1 MIFGRLRRLRG
12 LGVLGINGRNASFVL
27 PHNPRHAFPEVDDK
41 IRTKALCERAGV
53 AVPRKLGVLRH
64 HHELRNFGDVIA
76 GLESFV
82 LKPARGS
89 QGKGVAVVRGREG
102 ERYRVGGRAPMTL
115 GDLRFHAA
123 EILSGLFSLGG
134 QPDEVLIEEC
144 LSVHPELADLA
155 GAGVP
160 DVRILIYRGV
170 PVMAMMRLPT
180 RRSGGRANLHQGA
193 VGVGINLATGRSERA
208 LWKRKWI
215 SHHPDTGKPI
225 LGVNVPDFPA
235 VLEMSVR
242 AAGQSAL
249 QYLGVDLVVD
259 AERGPLVLELNARP
273 GLSIQLANGKGLLPR
288 LRAVERSS
296 QPQAQ
301 ADEWAFCQLQGEL
314 DAL

>member
-1 MIFGRLRRLRG
+1 MILRRLRELG
-12 LGVLGINGRNASFVL
+12 LLGINGRNASFVL

-53 AVPRKLGVLRH
+53 AVPHQLGVLRY
-64 HHELRNFGDVIA
+64 HHELRDLDTLIRDR
-76 GLESFV
+76 ESFV

-89 QGKGVAVVRGREG
+89 QGKGVAVVRGRRDG
-102 ERYRVGGRAPMTL
+102 RFLVGGRSEMSVD
-115 GDLRFHAA
+115 DLRFHAA

-144 LSVHPELADLA
+144 LQVHPELTDLT
-155 GAGVP
+155 GSGVP

-193 VGVGINLATGRSERA
+193 VGVGVHLASGRSERA
-208 LWKRKWI
+208 LWKRSWI
-215 SHHPDTGKPI
+215 SHHPDTEKPI
-225 LGVNVPDFPA
+225 VGVVVPEFPTL
-235 VLEMSVR
+235 LEMSVR
-242 AAGQSAL
+242 AAAQTEL

-273 GLSIQLANGKGLLPR
+273 GLSIQLANARGLLPR
-288 LRAVERSS
+288 LRAVERSCR
-296 QPQAQ
+296 PQAE
-301 ADEWAFCQLQGEL
+301 ADDWAFCQLQGEL